1 MARPLRI
8 EFPGA
13 WYHVTSRGNERK
25 SIFSDDSDRRKFL
38 EIVASSVESYR
49 VQVHAYVLMA
59 NHFHLLLMT
68 PQGNLQSFM
77 QRLNTAYTVYFN
89 RRHRRAGHL
98 LQGRYKAILI
108 DVDSHLAEISRYLHL
123 NPVRVKKFSNQEIG
137 FKKKL
142 LSNYPWSSYPGYISL
157 RKRHRFVTY
166 EVILSVVGGKDD
178 ARGRRAYREFV
189 LAGIAKDMNI
199 TYWKDVRGQVVV
211 GSDQFVNRILEQV
224 LKEQREKAPGEKVH
238 GYFNELFPPVAVE
251 PVAETVGE
259 KFEVEVEELLRKRS
273 KHRQAR
279 RFLLALCY
287 DLFGGRESLSEIG
300 AKLGPVSAAALCR
313 NRKILEDEL
322 NHDKRLART
331 YREILN
337 GLRL

>member
-38 EIVASSVESYR
+38 EIVASSVESYQ
-49 VQVHAYVLMA
+49 VQVHAYALMA
-59 NHFHLLLMT
+59 NHFHLLVMT
-68 PQGNLQSFM
+68 PKANLQSFM

-123 NPVRVKKFSNQEIG
+123 NPVRIQKFSNEDIAS
-137 FKKKL
+137 KKKL
-142 LSNYPWSSYPGYISL
+142 LSNYPWSSYPGYITL
-157 RKRHRFVTY
+157 KKRHAFVTY
-166 EVILSVVGGKDD
+166 EVVLSVVGGKDD
-178 ARGRRAYREFV
+178 ASGRRRYREFV

-211 GSDQFVNRILEQV
+211 GSDEFVNRILKKV
-224 LKEQREKAPGEKVH
+224 LKEKREKEAGKKVH

-251 PVAETVGE
+251 PVAEAVGE
-259 KFEVEVEELLRKRS
+259 KFKVEAAELLRKRS

-287 DLFGGRESLSEIG
+287 DLFGGRESLSELG

-313 NRKILEDEL
+313 NRKVIEDEM
-322 NHDKRLART
+322 NHDKGLGQK
-331 YREILN
+331 YRKMLN
-337 GLRL
+337 ELRQ